1 MFDNEKAHITEIIS
15 AIFVDADKHPEKNS
29 VFCDNTPLPRY
40 EMIYKISGEN
50 YTYFNEKVLLTTP
63 GCVYFLPKCEKAV
76 YYVKR
81 VSAGECIDIFFDT
94 DIPLFSEAFMINVS
108 DNKKIHPLFERFL
121 NTWVAKKEG
130 YYYKC
135 MRIFYEILSELQKS
149 TSNYLPQNKY
159 ALIEKG
165 VDYIHLHF
173 CDCEISYT
181 EIAKL
186 CGISYS
192 YFKRLFTARFGVPPV
207 QYVTA
212 MKNERAKELLVT
224 ERYSVSEISEMCGF
238 KNVYYFSRVFKK
250 QNGISPTDYIR
261 RNTPNSNKKL

>member
-1 MFDNEKAHITEIIS
+1 MIPLVIYMFYNEKAHISEIIS
-15 AIFVDADKHPEKNS
+15 AIFVEATRHPEKKT
-29 VFCDNTPLPRY
+29 VFCDNTPMPRY

-50 YTYFNEKVLLTTP
+50 YTHFNGKTLRTTP
-63 GCVYFLPKCEKAV
+63 GCVYFLPKCESAV
-76 YYVKR
+76 YYVER
-81 VSAGECIDIFFDT
+81 LTAGECIDIFFDT
-94 DIPLFSEAFMINVS
+94 DIPLYHEAFMINVS
-108 DNKKIHPLFERFL
+108 ADKKIHPLFERFL
-121 NTWVAKKEG
+121 NTWLAKKEG

-135 MRIFYEILSELQKS
+135 MGIFYEILSELQKA

-192 YFKRLFTARFGVPPV
+192 YFKRLFKEKFGVSPV
-207 QYVTA
+207 RYVTIL
-212 MKNERAKELLVT
+212 KTDRASELLSAK
-224 ERYSVSEISEMCGF
+224 RYSVSEVSEICGF

-250 QNGISPTDYIR
+250 VKGISPSSF
-261 RNTPNSNKKL
+261 NT